1 MHVSISFS
9 LYQSSRS
16 NSTKLKYLISVYINT
31 SNVMLSKV
39 ITCSTCN
46 IKENKMVTDLVSG
59 EIVCSNCGT
68 VAIDG
73 IQESGKEWRNFND
86 VESDKS
92 RIGLPFS
99 LAVHDMN
106 LSTVI
111 GKTNKDSTGQL
122 IDSGM
127 QARMNRLRLWNS
139 RTLFHDSSSRNF
151 TTAFM
156 LLDKLKDKLGLTS
169 SVIEKTAYIYRK
181 IQEDGL
187 IKGRTIAA
195 ALVACLYLSCR
206 ELGVSRTIDELAEAS
221 NIRRK
226 AITKIYRDIVF
237 HLERKIPQI
246 NCFQCIEKIAS
257 KLELSERTIRHAR
270 DLMKKVLEL
279 EFSAGKD
286 PMGFAGTVLYI
297 SLQIDGIT
305 IKQLD
310 MAKAA
315 GVTEVTIRNR
325 AKELK
330 NQLHLI

>member
-1 MHVSISFS
+1 M
-9 LYQSSRS
+9 
-16 NSTKLKYLISVYINT
+16 
-31 SNVMLSKV
+31 SKV

-46 IKENKMVTDLVSG
+46 TKEDKMVTDLVSG
-59 EIVCSNCGT
+59 EVVCSNCGT
-68 VAIDG
+68 VVFDG
-73 IQESGKEWRNFND
+73 IEESGKEWTNFND
-86 VESDKS
+86 RETDKS

-106 LSTVI
+106 LSTII

-122 IDSGM
+122 IDAGM
-127 QARMNRLRLWNS
+127 QARMNRLRIWDS
-139 RTLFHDSSSRNF
+139 RTLFRDSSARNF
-151 TTAFM
+151 TTAFI

-169 SVIEKTAYIYRK
+169 SIVEKTAYTYRK
-181 IQEDGL
+181 VQEAGL
-187 IKGRTIAA
+187 IRGRTIGAV
-195 ALVACLYLSCR
+195 LVACLYISCR

-226 AITKIYRDIVF
+226 AIAKIYREIVF
-237 HLERKIPQI
+237 HLQRKMPQV
-246 NCFQCIEKIAS
+246 NCFQCIDKIAN
-257 KLELSERTIRHAR
+257 KIQLNERTIRHAR

-286 PMGFAGTVLYI
+286 PMGFAGAVLYV
-297 SLQIDGIT
+297 SLQMDGKT
-305 IKQLD
+305 IRQVD
-310 MAKAA
+310 IADAA